1 MVNRIPDRSDDVTHR
16 RDCHSPMFWGG
27 NLVMQVS
34 QLGSVYC
41 YETPWPQAAQR
52 GKGVFQLTILRSQ
65 FITYRSQGR
74 ISGQEPGGKHLMQ
87 M

>member
-1 MVNRIPDRSDDVTHR
+1 MWLIEYLIDLMMSHIEETVIHL
-16 RDCHSPMFWGG
+16 CFGG

-34 QLGSVYC
+34 QLGSIYC
-41 YETPWPQAAQR
+41 YKTPWPQAAQR

-74 ISGQEPGGKHLMQ
+74 TSGQEPGGNDLMQ